1 MRNRFLS
8 AIVLLVTLLGAS
20 HNGRAAT
27 NDSFLRGVEAY
38 RSGQFAEAAKE
49 LRAAAEESPAT
60 GTLVNLGLT
69 EWRRGRAGA
78 AIQAWEQAQWIDPF
92 DSRARGNLRYA
103 RQLIG
108 VESPDYS
115 WYERAS
121 AWLPANWWAWIAGG
135 SLWLAIGLVVLPGV
149 FRWRRSTWQQALAAL
164 ALAVFLASL
173 PTLAGVSTRS
183 RIGFILQKET
193 PLRLSPTAEGES
205 AAKLAAGE
213 PVRQMRTRG
222 DYVLVRT
229 THGRGWIESRQFGRL
244 CPE

>member
-1 MRNRFLS
+1 MRIRFIS
-8 AIVLLVTLLGAS
+8 VLVLVVTQLGAWQ
-20 HNGRAAT
+20 GARAAT
-27 NDSFLRGVEAY
+27 NNSFLRGVEAY
-38 RSGQFAEAAKE
+38 RSGKFAEAAND

-78 AIQAWEQAQWIDPF
+78 AIQAWERAQWIDPF

-103 RQLIG
+103 RQLTG

-121 AWLPANWWAWIAGG
+121 AWLPANAWAWIAGG

-149 FRWRRSTWQQALAAL
+149 FRWRRSSWQQALAAL

-173 PTLAGVSTRS
+173 PALAGVSTRT
-183 RIGFILQKET
+183 RLGFVLQKET
-193 PLRLSPTAEGES
+193 PLRLSPTAEGEA

-213 PVRQMRTRG
+213 PAREVRTRG

-229 THGRGWIESRQFGRL
+229 AHGRGWLERRQFGRL

>member
-1 MRNRFLS
+1 VRKRFSNLL
-8 AIVLLVTLLGAS
+8 VLVVTLLCASQGA
-20 HNGRAAT
+20 RAAT
-27 NDSFLRGVEAY
+27 NDLFLRGVEAY
-38 RSGQFAEAAKE
+38 RSGKFAEAAND
-49 LRAAAEESPAT
+49 LRAAAEELPAT

-108 VESPDYS
+108 VESPDYA
-115 WYERAS
+115 WFERAS
-121 AWLPANWWAWIAGG
+121 AWLPANAWAWIAGG

-149 FRWRRSTWQQALAAL
+149 FRWRKSSWQQAIAAV

-173 PTLAGVSTRS
+173 PALAGVSTRTQL
-183 RIGFILQKET
+183 GFVLLKET

-205 AAKLAAGE
+205 VAKLAAGE
-213 PVRQMRTRG
+213 SARKVRTRG

>member
-1 MRNRFLS
+1 ML
-8 AIVLLVTLLGAS
+8 VLLVTLLCSGQS
-20 HNGRAAT
+20 VRAAT
-27 NDSFLRGVEAY
+27 NDLFLRGVEAY
-38 RSGQFAEAAKE
+38 RAGHFAEAADD
-49 LRAAAEESPAT
+49 LRAAAQQSPAA

-92 DSRARGNLRYA
+92 DSRARGNLQYA

-108 VESPDYS
+108 VESPNYF

-121 AWLPANWWAWIAGG
+121 AWLPANAWAWIAGG
-135 SLWLAIGLVVLPGV
+135 SLWFAIGLVVLPGV
-149 FRWRRSTWQQALAAL
+149 FRWRRSSWQQAIAAV

-173 PTLAGVSTRS
+173 PALAGVSTRT
-183 RIGFILQKET
+183 RLGFVLQKET

-205 AAKLAAGE
+205 TAKLAAGE
-213 PVRQMRTRG
+213 PARAIRKHG
-222 DYVLVRT
+222 EYVMVRT
-229 THGRGWIESRQFGRL
+229 AHGRGWIESRQFGRL

>member
-1 MRNRFLS
+1 MRSSFISL
-8 AIVLLVTLLGAS
+8 IVLLVTLLCTRQSAS
-20 HNGRAAT
+20 AAT
-27 NDSFLRGVEAY
+27 NDLFLRGVEAY
-38 RSGQFAEAAKE
+38 RAGHFAEAANA
-49 LRAAAEESPAT
+49 LRAAAEDSPAT

-121 AWLPANWWAWIAGG
+121 AWLPANAWAWIAGG

-149 FRWRRSTWQQALAAL
+149 FRWPKSSWQQAIAAV

-173 PTLAGVSTRS
+173 PALAGVSTRT
-183 RIGFILQKET
+183 RLGFVLQKET

-213 PVRQMRTRG
+213 PARAVRMRG

-229 THGRGWIESRQFGRL
+229 AHGRGWIERRQFGRL